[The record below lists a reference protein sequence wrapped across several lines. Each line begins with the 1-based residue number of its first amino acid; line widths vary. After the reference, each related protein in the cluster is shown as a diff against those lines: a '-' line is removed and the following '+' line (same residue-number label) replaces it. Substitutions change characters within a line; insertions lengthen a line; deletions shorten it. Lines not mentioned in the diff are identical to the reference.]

1 MLLILSVLI
10 SLGSL
15 ACWIIVLVKAFQSG
29 NVVLGIVCLCPLV
42 AFIMGWVKSN
52 EWNIQKVML
61 IWTVLVVASIGL
73 NLAMPRPTFQHAP

>member
-1 MLLILSVLI
+1 MLLALSALV

-29 NVVLGIVCLCPLV
+29 NIGLGIVCICPLV

-52 EWNIQKVML
+52 EWNLQKVML
-61 IWTVLVVASIGL
+61 VWTVLVVASIGL
-73 NLAMPRPTFQHAP
+73 NLAMPRPSFQTSP